1 MYPTLFTIGPLTI
14 HSFGLMVALGFLAA
28 LFVLTR
34 LARIGF
40 VENLSEAGVSQLVL
54 CAMLGGAF
62 GARAA
67 YVCEHWSSEYAGQPF
82 FELFR
87 FDKGGLMF
95 YGGLIGAIIVI
106 AIFAHTKR
114 VRLIRI
120 LDLCAVGL
128 PLGHAFGRVGCFLNG
143 CCFGRVC
150 DSPISVTYP
159 ANSPPWWEQV
169 GAGLIGRGAAETL
182 PILPSQLIEAAAN
195 LVLFAAL
202 FAWARKKPDGGRVG
216 GAYLIAYAVIRFFTE
231 TLRSDPRMM
240 VGPLTISQFIS
251 LGAVAFG
258 AWLLLRSPHAP
269 MAPADNR

>member
-1 MYPTLFTIGPLTI
+1 MYPTLFTIGPLTV

-28 LFVLTR
+28 LFVMTR

-40 VENLSEAGVSQLVL
+40 VDNLPEEGVSQLVL

-62 GARAA
+62 GARLA
-67 YVCEHWSSEYAGQPF
+67 YVCEHWSAEYAGRPF
-82 FELFR
+82 FEVFR

-95 YGGLIGAIIVI
+95 YGGLIGAIVVI
-106 AIFAHTKR
+106 AFFSKAKKIS
-114 VRLIRI
+114 LIRI

-150 DSPISVTYP
+150 DSAISVTYP
-159 ANSPPWWEQV
+159 ANSPAWWEQV

-182 PILPSQLIEAAAN
+182 PIIPSQLIEAAAN
-195 LVLFAAL
+195 FVLFAAL
-202 FAWARKKPDGGRVG
+202 FAWARKKPAEGRVA
-216 GAYLIAYAVIRFFTE
+216 GAYLIAYAFIRFFTE

-240 VGPLTISQFIS
+240 VGPLTISQFLS

-258 AWLLLRSPHAP
+258 AWLLLRSSHAP
-269 MAPADNR
+269 KATTDNR

>member
-1 MYPTLFTIGPLTI
+1 MYPTLFTIGPLTV

-28 LFVLTR
+28 LYFMTR
-34 LARIGF
+34 LARLGF
-40 VENLSEAGVSQLVL
+40 VENLPEEGVSQLVL

-62 GARAA
+62 GARLA
-67 YVCEHWSSEYAGQPF
+67 YVCEHWSAEYAERPF
-82 FELFR
+82 LEVFR

-95 YGGLIGAIIVI
+95 YGGLIGAIVVI
-106 AIFAHTKR
+106 AFFTHVKK
-114 VRLIRI
+114 VRFVRM
-120 LDLCAVGL
+120 LDLCAVAL

-150 DSPISVTYP
+150 DSAISVTYP
-159 ANSPPWWEQV
+159 ANSPAWWEQV

-195 LVLFAAL
+195 LILFAAL
-202 FAWARKKPDGGRVG
+202 FVWARKKPVEGRVA

-240 VGPLTISQFIS
+240 VGPLTISQFLSICA
-251 LGAVAFG
+251 LAFG
-258 AWLLLRSPHAP
+258 AWLLIRSNYAP
-269 MAPADNR
+269 MAKADNR

>member
-1 MYPTLFTIGPLTI
+1 MYPTLFTIGPLTV

-28 LFVLTR
+28 FYFMTR
-34 LARIGF
+34 LARLGF
-40 VENLSEAGVSQLVL
+40 VDKLPEEGVSQLVL

-62 GARAA
+62 GARLA
-67 YVCEHWSSEYAGQPF
+67 YVCEHWSAEYAERPF
-82 FELFR
+82 LEVFR

-95 YGGLIGAIIVI
+95 YGGLIGAIVVI
-106 AIFAHTKR
+106 AFFSKAKK
-114 VRLIRI
+114 VSLVRI

-150 DSPISVTYP
+150 DSILSVKYP
-159 ANSPPWWEQV
+159 ANSPAWWEQV

-195 LVLFAAL
+195 LILFAAL
-202 FAWARKKPDGGRVG
+202 FVWARKKPAEGRVAG
-216 GAYLIAYAVIRFFTE
+216 VYLVAYAAIRFFTE

-240 VGPLTISQFIS
+240 VGPLTISQFLS

-258 AWLLLRSPHAP
+258 AWLLLRGNHAP
-269 MAPADNR
+269 KAKADSR